1 MFLGHFAAGLAAK
14 KLTPYTSLGTLLLSA
29 QLLDLIWPTLLLL
42 GHERVRIAPG
52 STAVTPLD
60 FVSYPWSHSLA
71 DGGGVGAAL
80 LGVYVL
86 IRRYPRGA
94 VVALGLVLSHWVLD
108 VVTHRAD
115 LPLIPFGG
123 PVVGLGLWNSLPATV
138 AVEALMFALGL
149 YLYKINTE
157 PVDKIGTQ
165 RVCRVRRALIAIY
178 AASLFGPPPPD
189 ETTIAYVGHA
199 QWLLVA
205 WGYWLD
211 RHRVAIRQW

>member
-52 STAVTPLD
+52 TTAATPLE

-71 DGGGVGAAL
+71 MAVVWAL
-80 LGVYVL
+80 LFSGAYAL

-94 VVALGLVLSHWVLD
+94 VVALGLVVSHWLLD
-108 VVTHRAD
+108 LVTHRAD

-123 PVVGLGLWNSLPATV
+123 PVVGLGLWQSVPATV

-149 YLYKINTE
+149 YLYKVNTE
-157 PVDKIGTQ
+157 PVDPIGTHAF
-165 RVCRVRRALIAIY
+165 VAFVVALIAVY

-189 ETTIAYVGHA
+189 ETTIAYVGQA
-199 QWLLVA
+199 QWLLVV

>member
-29 QLLDLIWPTLLLL
+29 QLLDLIWPTLLLM
-42 GHERVRIAPG
+42 GVERVRLAPG
-52 STAVTPLD
+52 ITAVTPLD

-71 DGGGVGAAL
+71 MAIVWAL
-80 LGVYVL
+80 LFSGVYVL

-94 VVALGLVLSHWVLD
+94 IVALGLVVSHWVLD
-108 VVTHRAD
+108 LVTHRPD
-115 LPLIPFGG
+115 LPLVPFGG
-123 PVVGLGLWNSLPATV
+123 PVVGLGLWNFMPATV
-138 AVEALMFALGL
+138 AVEALLFALGL
-149 YLYKINTE
+149 YLYKRNTE
-157 PVDKIGTQ
+157 PVDGIGTHAF
-165 RVCRVRRALIAIY
+165 VAFGVTLIAIY

-189 ETTIAYVGHA
+189 ETAIAYVGQA
-199 QWLLVA
+199 QWLLVV